1 MAGHQRANVTG
12 LSDRIEGGGRASSF
26 VAIRFEWGDVSRS
39 SVLAH
44 PNNHTAFS
52 GPCRTSSLHCL
63 AARHCPKGGTSY
75 PARPAPPSD
84 TRLHAR
90 SQLQECRG
98 ESTRDLGPHSH
109 GSRSSLDDYL
119 KIVLLADVKL
129 VLRQFLN
136 CQGRSLQR
144 GVQVHVDDCPLL
156 TRFYVIAGFTLMSS
170 QGALRAALRTARE
183 VVRCAGNV
191 SWLNILMDQSLL
203 VSRSQA
209 TATCA
214 LCRHAASEALPELGS
229 TAPAWRPAEKPLC
242 RELCGSLQ
250 KRED

>member
-1 MAGHQRANVTG
+1 M
-12 LSDRIEGGGRASSF
+12 
-26 VAIRFEWGDVSRS
+26 
-39 SVLAH
+39 
-44 PNNHTAFS
+44 
-52 GPCRTSSLHCL
+52 
-63 AARHCPKGGTSY
+63 
-75 PARPAPPSD
+75 
-84 TRLHAR
+84 
-90 SQLQECRG
+90 
-98 ESTRDLGPHSH
+98 
-109 GSRSSLDDYL
+109 
-119 KIVLLADVKL
+119 KL

-170 QGALRAALRTARE
+170 QGALRAAPRTARE
-183 VVRCAGNV
+183 VVRCAGDV

-229 TAPAWRPAEKPLC
+229 TAPAWRPAECAPSCAENWSSSVFVWCLLIRDFDFSSSTPRDHSFCSEPSKNIYFFQ
-242 RELCGSLQ
+242 RN
-250 KRED
+250 

>member
-1 MAGHQRANVTG
+1 M
-12 LSDRIEGGGRASSF
+12 
-26 VAIRFEWGDVSRS
+26 
-39 SVLAH
+39 
-44 PNNHTAFS
+44 
-52 GPCRTSSLHCL
+52 
-63 AARHCPKGGTSY
+63 
-75 PARPAPPSD
+75 
-84 TRLHAR
+84 
-90 SQLQECRG
+90 
-98 ESTRDLGPHSH
+98 
-109 GSRSSLDDYL
+109 
-119 KIVLLADVKL
+119 KL

-170 QGALRAALRTARE
+170 QGALRAAPRTARE

-229 TAPAWRPAEKPLC
+229 TAPAWRPAEKPLAEDC
-242 RELCGSLQ
+242 VTFSYPIRNYTSGFARLRFWQFCLHWQAFCLVIDGSSAAKVLARFEYRLC
-250 KRED
+250 

>member
-1 MAGHQRANVTG
+1 M
-12 LSDRIEGGGRASSF
+12 
-26 VAIRFEWGDVSRS
+26 
-39 SVLAH
+39 
-44 PNNHTAFS
+44 
-52 GPCRTSSLHCL
+52 
-63 AARHCPKGGTSY
+63 
-75 PARPAPPSD
+75 
-84 TRLHAR
+84 
-90 SQLQECRG
+90 
-98 ESTRDLGPHSH
+98 
-109 GSRSSLDDYL
+109 
-119 KIVLLADVKL
+119 LLADVKL

-136 CQGRSLQR
+136 CQGRPLQR

-156 TRFYVIAGFTLMSS
+156 TRFYGIAGFTLMSS
-170 QGALRAALRTARE
+170 QGALRAAPRTAGE

-242 RELCGSLQ
+242 RELCIGNSFALELTPPQ
-250 KRED
+250 NTRNDRHVTTTLRAAHYACYTLLTHHRLRTLRYFPEHAR